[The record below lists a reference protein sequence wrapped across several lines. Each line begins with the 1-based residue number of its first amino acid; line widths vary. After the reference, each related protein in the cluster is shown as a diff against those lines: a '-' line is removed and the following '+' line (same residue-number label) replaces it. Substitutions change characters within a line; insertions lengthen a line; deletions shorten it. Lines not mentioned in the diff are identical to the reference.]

1 MRIDDTSAPKTP
13 WPWWSSRRS
22 WYNWAMLEV
31 FEFPRHGGGGGR
43 GGGRGRGRRF
53 PGFVYGGYYP
63 DYDRALDVEVV
74 QVPPAPWRVFI
85 DKGPERVI
93 YAATLQMAVA
103 KVPAGARV
111 LRAQRWD
118 GIGWREA

>member
-1 MRIDDTSAPKTP
+1 
-13 WPWWSSRRS
+13 
-22 WYNWAMLEV
+22 MLEV
-31 FEFPRHGGGGGR
+31 FEFPRHGGGGGGR